1 MKTMTKS
8 EIKKKVKFKIKE
20 LKNIYNQLDVLMD
33 ETYITAKEMV
43 GIKTETQIDE
53 MVSLGNRIESA
64 RNTVEESYEHL
75 KGGIF

>member
-1 MKTMTKS
+1 MTKS

-43 GIKTETQIDE
+43 GIKTEAQIDE
-53 MVSLGNRIESA
+53 MVSLGNRIESV
-64 RNTVEESYEHL
+64 RNRVEEAYEDL
-75 KGGIF
+75 KGGV